1 MRSHRQ
7 NESFASR
14 IALPAAI
21 AAVVFCVFGLVWMRS
36 SIIAIE
42 YEISAI
48 EGAKVEAFKQKNVME
63 ARLASMLSIQQ
74 VGRKAVELSFPDRQ
88 RLVYVKRDADEVVA
102 MPVSSGREAD
112 RGIGK

>member
-14 IALPAAI
+14 MALPAAI
-21 AAVVFCVFGLVWMRS
+21 AAVVFFVFGLVWMRS
-36 SIIAIE
+36 SIMAIE
-42 YEISAI
+42 YNISAI
-48 EGAKVEAFKQKNVME
+48 EGSKAEAFKQKNVME

-74 VGRKAVELSFPDRQ
+74 VGSKASQLTFPDRQ

-102 MPVSSGREAD
+102 VPVSDGREAD
-112 RGIGK
+112 GGVGK